1 MRKET
6 KKNLHAIGE
15 RYRKENERLESLKH
29 IGEIEK
35 KIRFIDQYRQ
45 RRQEMLR
52 KKQEVDRERSQLYPQ
67 NAERVVE
74 VSYVEKAV
82 LEESEV
88 VV

>member
-1 MRKET
+1 
-6 KKNLHAIGE
+6 
-15 RYRKENERLESLKH
+15 
-29 IGEIEK
+29 
-35 KIRFIDQYRQ
+35 
-45 RRQEMLR
+45 MLR